1 MSEEKKVPHVK
12 AFEGQTFVISVL
24 VSVFSAVICMQII
37 SRIGTTPNT
46 SVIGALF
53 AMALARIP
61 FASLGR
67 FRSLDR
73 QNLVQTMASAA
84 GFGRRRM
91 SNQTFSFRRSPHG
104 RRRHCV
110 HRQPVGH
117 VGSGRRAFDP
127 RLLSEPCSLAQFSW
141 TDESPGR
148 SRENVYPARFHD
160 RRWVDLTD
168 SGARHDLQKIRP
180 RVFVRKRAY
189 GDPRGGK
196 KSHRRSHW
204 IFPL

>member
-84 GFGRRRM
+84 GFGAANCCLLAVGILYRADAYRIRYGDADRHASRLFAVRFRDVPRPGIVGAGNRHGRSSDRWRRR
-91 SNQTFSFRRSPHG
+91 R
-104 RRRHCV
+104 
-110 HRQPVGH
+110 
-117 VGSGRRAFDP
+117 
-127 RLLSEPCSLAQFSW
+127 
-141 TDESPGR
+141 
-148 SRENVYPARFHD
+148 
-160 RRWVDLTD
+160 
-168 SGARHDLQKIRP
+168 
-180 RVFVRKRAY
+180 
-189 GDPRGGK
+189 
-196 KSHRRSHW
+196 
-204 IFPL
+204 